1 MAREKIITD
10 NKRTLRSRGSKDFKG
25 SFDKGEEHV
34 RCEGKGKKE
43 ETHKMEKKLSIN
55 SENFVLCRVGSFDR
69 DYSIV
74 GKIGEGSFGTV
85 YRVRHRDLGI

>member
-1 MAREKIITD
+1 MAREK
-10 NKRTLRSRGSKDFKG
+10 NVGEGRRSLRSRGSRDFKG
-25 SFDKGEEHV
+25 SFDREEGV
-34 RCEGKGKKE
+34 RCEGKGRKE
-43 ETHKMEKKLSIN
+43 EKPRMEKKLSIN

-85 YRVRHRDLGI
+85 YRVKHRDLGI